1 MKRMNEKP
9 TERRLAFF
17 AAVSIALII
26 PLWTIFSRVFVIGA
40 ADGRGNS
47 ISYYT
52 FIVFGWLSLFGLL
65 YFVIPL
71 LKFMNLRVKPLYL
84 FIILAF
90 IIALMIYFAGIILL
104 PYTATL
110 IIEIVLVINITA
122 NYRRND
128 GVDESDGS

>member
-1 MKRMNEKP
+1 MNEKP